1 MNSEIDRLAVRLE
14 IDLDRPIASLSSG
27 MKRKV
32 ALLQVLTP
40 QVALLILDEPTNTLD
55 PTMRHEL
62 LSQLKQARTNGQSVL
77 FSSHVLAE
85 VEEVCDRV
93 AILKAGHLVHV
104 QDMSELRQAR
114 LVTAQFS
121 EAPPALPSHLTG
133 VSLRSRKAQELILE
147 YRGELA
153 PLLEWLSAHRL
164 VDLRLEHLGLS
175 GIYHHFHGEAA

>member
-1 MNSEIDRLAVRLE
+1 
-14 IDLDRPIASLSSG
+14 

-40 QVALLILDEPTNTLD
+40 QVPLLILDEPTNTLD

-62 LSQLKQARTNGQSVL
+62 LSQLKEARSKGQSVL

-93 AILKAGHLVHV
+93 AILKAGKLAHV
-104 QDMSELRQAR
+104 QDMGELRQAR
-114 LVTAQFS
+114 LVTAQFDGAS
-121 EAPPALPSHLTG
+121 PEPPIHLG
-133 VSLRSRKAQELILE
+133 GISLRSRTTRELILE

-153 PLLEWLSAHRL
+153 PLLEWLSAQRPA
-164 VDLRLEHLGLS
+164 DLRVEHLGLS